1 MFNFNILK
9 VVSTIKNYASPRLM
23 NLYLKILKH
32 QLISIKKYLL
42 KLEMV
47 AHAFNTTTQRA
58 EAGGSP
64 GLYIASSMSIR
75 VKVVI
80 LFQKKNL
87 QSF

>member
-42 KLEMV
+42 KPEMV

-64 GLYIASSMSIR
+64 GLYIASSM
-75 VKVVI
+75 
-80 LFQKKNL
+80 
-87 QSF
+87 